1 MKISH
6 SQMEQV
12 AKLFAA
18 NMRTKPVDKASGVG
32 AQQRPDK
39 VELSRE
45 SREVQAAYRAIA
57 ETPDVRADVVS
68 HIKVRI
74 DSGTYNVSGRDVAKK
89 MLARSLADRLR

>member
-18 NMRTKPVDKASGVG
+18 NMRTKRVEQAAGASPT
-32 AQQRPDK
+32 QRPDK

-45 SREVQAAYRAIA
+45 SREVQAAYQAIA

-68 HIKVRI
+68 RIKVRI
-74 DSGTYNVSGRDVAKK
+74 DSGTYNVSGREVAKK
-89 MLARSLADRLR
+89 MLARSLADRLQ